1 MIRTQIQLPESDYE
15 RLREAA
21 RRQGRSMADCIRE
34 GIDLYLAGAGQRK
47 TDLASLAGRF
57 HPRNP
62 SDLKPHDQ
70 AWIVAA
76 GEGDEIDGDR
86 PTG

>member
-57 HPRNP
+57 HPRDA
-62 SDLKPHDQ
+62 SDLKPHDR
-70 AWIVAA
+70 AWIAVA
-76 GEGDEIDGDR
+76 GEDAEIDGDR
-86 PTG
+86 STG

>member
-57 HPRNP
+57 HPRDA

-70 AWIVAA
+70 AWIAA
-76 GEGDEIDGDR
+76 GEAAEIGGDR

>member
-1 MIRTQIQLPESDYE
+1 
-15 RLREAA
+15 
-21 RRQGRSMADCIRE
+21 MADCIRE

-57 HPRNP
+57 HPHAP
-62 SDLKPHDQ
+62 SDLKPHDE

-76 GEGDEIDGDR
+76 GEGDEIDGDS
-86 PTG
+86 PTR

>member
-1 MIRTQIQLPESDYE
+1 MIRTQIQLPDSDYE

-57 HPRNP
+57 HPRDA

-70 AWIVAA
+70 
-76 GEGDEIDGDR
+76 R
-86 PTG
+86 

>member
-57 HPRNP
+57 HPRDA

-76 GEGDEIDGDR
+76 GEGNESGGDR

>member
-1 MIRTQIQLPESDYE
+1 
-15 RLREAA
+15 
-21 RRQGRSMADCIRE
+21 MADCIRE

-57 HPRNP
+57 HPHAP
-62 SDLKPHDQ
+62 SDLKPHDE

-86 PTG
+86 PTR